1 MKLTRRARTCLAQA
15 CLILSAFFLPAAAQS
30 QTTLRIGTGQAAA
43 ELQNVILQQVAD
55 RVKERTGGKL
65 LLQLFPGGQ
74 LGSERDVHEQVK
86 MGAPIVT
93 IVDSGY
99 FANYTSKDVGILS
112 APFVLKNFDEVTKLL
127 RSDLA
132 KSWLTQ
138 GEKNN
143 IKMLAFNWYFGERN
157 IVGRKPYP
165 KVADLSHVKFRL
177 APIPIYI
184 DSFKALGVSPV
195 TLDFAEVYSALQQG
209 VVDAAEGPLGS
220 IFSSKLYEP
229 APFITLTGHINQVLG
244 LMMNKTV
251 FDGLPADVR
260 TVLVEEMVAG
270 GERYS
275 KQGAARQAELRAQ
288 MEKAGVKFVAADT
301 EGYKAAV
308 TPIYGKYKDWSAG
321 LLDKVRKIVDA
332 PK

>member
-1 MKLTRRARTCLAQA
+1 MKLSRPARTCLAQI
-15 CLILSAFFLPAAAQS
+15 CLAVAAFCLAAPSQAQ
-30 QTTLRIGTGQAAA
+30 TVLRIGTGQAAA

-65 LLQLFPGGQ
+65 VLQLFPGGQ

-86 MGAPIVT
+86 MGAPILT

-99 FANYTSKDVGILS
+99 FANYTSKDVGLLS
-112 APFVLKNFDEVTKLL
+112 APFVFKDYGEVTKLL
-127 RSDLA
+127 SSDLA
-132 KSWLTQ
+132 KGWLAQ
-138 GEKNN
+138 AEKNN
-143 IKMLAFNWYFGERN
+143 IKMLAFNWYFGERH

-165 KVADLSHVKFRL
+165 KVADLAHVKFRL

-184 DSFKALGVSPV
+184 DSFKALGVAPV

-220 IFSSKLYEP
+220 IYSSKLYEP
-229 APFITLTGHINQVLG
+229 TPFVTLTGHIKQVLG
-244 LMMNKTV
+244 VMMHKSV
-251 FDGLPADVR
+251 FDALPAQTR
-260 TVLVEEMVAG
+260 AILVEEMQAG

-275 KQGAARQAELRAQ
+275 KQGTERQAELRAQ
-288 MEKAGVKFVAADT
+288 MEKAGVKFVEADL

-308 TPIYGKYKDWSAG
+308 TPLYGSYKDWSAG
-321 LLDKVRKIVDA
+321 LIEKVRKIIGA
-332 PK
+332 QM